1 MSVSAIISSFILLA
15 IVIIVL
21 FFIFYKRA
29 SKEIAFVRTG
39 FGGEKV
45 VKSGGAIVVPGL
57 HEVVEVHM
65 NTLRLAVQRI
75 DKQSVITK
83 DRMRVDVVADFF
95 IHVAPDLNA
104 ISVAASTLGSRTKD
118 AEALRDIVEGK
129 FVDAIRSIAAE
140 MTIEDLHEQRK
151 AFISKVREAVA
162 DDLSLNGL
170 ELEAASLT
178 QLDQTD
184 MSHFN
189 PSNAFDAEGL
199 TRLTEKIESR
209 KKTRNDIEQDT
220 KIQIREKNLETEKL
234 SLALEREEH
243 YARLA
248 QQLEVESRK
257 AEQTAEVASRRAKQA
272 QESDQAEILAR
283 QKVEIARIISEREIE
298 EERLDRER
306 ILKEREIEKDKLLKL
321 AEYAREVEIS
331 LGSKQTSQAKAEA
344 EAARAELVTAEER
357 VITAQEREAAERR
370 KAIELIEASR
380 ETERKALAMKIMAE
394 AEKASA
400 ADRTEAIKIE
410 AEGQQVH
417 NKMEVESRKAEQT
430 AEVASRRAKQAQE
443 SDQAEILA
451 RQKVEIARI
460 ISEREIEEERLDRER
475 ILKER
480 EIEKDKL
487 LKIAEYAREVE
498 ISLGSKQTSQ
508 AKAEAE
514 AARAELVTA
523 EERVITAQEQEAAER
538 RKAIEL
544 IEASRETERKA
555 LAMKIMADAEKTSAA
570 DRTEAIK
577 IEAEGQQVH
586 NKMEVESTRAM
597 NEARNIL
604 TPEQLAADV
613 RKYLI
618 DNLPEIIRES
628 VKPIEK
634 IESIKI
640 VQADGLWGG
649 EGSASGTDGIFDS
662 ALRFKARAPF
672 VDSLLRDLGLDGIS
686 FTGSLPDS
694 GSGAKKKEED

>member
-1 MSVSAIISSFILLA
+1 MSMSATISSFILLA
-15 IVIIVL
+15 IVLIVL

-57 HEVVEVHM
+57 HEVVEVYM

-75 DKQSVITK
+75 DKQSVIAK
-83 DRMRVDVVADFF
+83 DRMRVDVVADFYV
-95 IHVAPDLNA
+95 HVAPDLNA

-118 AEALRDIVEGK
+118 TEGLRDIVEGK
-129 FVDAIRSIAAE
+129 FVDAIRSTAAE

-151 AFISKVREAVA
+151 AYIRKVREAVA

-298 EERLDRER
+298 EERLDREQ

-331 LGSKQTSQAKAEA
+331 LGSKQTFKAKAEA

-357 VITAQEREAAERR
+357 VITAQEQEAAERR

-417 NKMEVESRKAEQT
+417 NKMEA
-430 AEVASRRAKQAQE
+430 
-443 SDQAEILA
+443 
-451 RQKVEIARI
+451 
-460 ISEREIEEERLDRER
+460 
-475 ILKER
+475 
-480 EIEKDKL
+480 
-487 LKIAEYAREVE
+487 
-498 ISLGSKQTSQ
+498 
-508 AKAEAE
+508 
-514 AARAELVTA
+514 
-523 EERVITAQEQEAAER
+523 
-538 RKAIEL
+538 
-544 IEASRETERKA
+544 
-555 LAMKIMADAEKTSAA
+555 
-570 DRTEAIK
+570 
-577 IEAEGQQVH
+577 
-586 NKMEVESTRAM
+586 ESTREM

-634 IESIKI
+634 IDSIKI